1 MQSPTLNDLALDIVI
16 VTWNSGDTIGQCLT
30 SLERH
35 RPSSFRVIVIDN
47 ASRDS
52 TLEVLH
58 SRASCISIL
67 IPNESNHGF
76 AAACNQG
83 AKAGQSSAIL
93 FLNPDCEV
101 GAGAIASMISVLQSD
116 SGIAAVGAKLVNRS
130 GVPQRG
136 FAVRSLPRPIDLCF
150 EALLVNR
157 MFPRNSRNRHYRH
170 LDFSYV
176 ENTEIEQPAGACLMI
191 RRSVFEGTGG
201 FDERFHPAW
210 FEDVDLCRR
219 LRDQGARIMYCA
231 TATTVHEGASSV
243 KSMPP
248 GKASEYF
255 FLNMLRYSRK
265 HCGWGWTAILR
276 CALALGMMMRMVST
290 LVGPKAWP
298 RADQSGES
306 DHPTRGALERAYW
319 NVMRGVLWQWR
330 P

>member
-1 MQSPTLNDLALDIVI
+1 MQSATSNDLTLDIVI
-16 VTWNSGDTIGQCLT
+16 VTWNSGGTIGQCLT
-30 SLERH
+30 SLEKH
-35 RPSSFRVIVIDN
+35 RPPSSRVIIIDN
-47 ASRDS
+47 ASQDS

-58 SRASCISIL
+58 SRSSGISTL
-67 IPNESNHGF
+67 VPNESNRGF

-101 GAGAIASMISVLQSD
+101 GAEALVSMTSVLQSD
-116 SGIAAVGAKLVNRS
+116 SGIAAVGGKLVDRT

-136 FAVRSLPRPIDLCF
+136 FAVRSLPGPMDFCF

-157 MFPRNSRNRHYRH
+157 MLPRNPWNRHYRL
-170 LDFSYV
+170 LDFSYG

-191 RRSVFEGTGG
+191 RRSVFEGMGG

-219 LRDQGARIMYCA
+219 LRDRGARIMYCA
-231 TATTVHEGASSV
+231 AATTVHAGASSV
-243 KSMPP
+243 KSLPP
-248 GKASEYF
+248 GRASEFF

-276 CALALGMMMRMVST
+276 CALALGMMMRMVGT
-290 LVGPKAWP
+290 LVSLKGWP
-298 RADQSGES
+298 HADQSIES
-306 DHPTRGALERAYW
+306 DHPTRGTLERAYW
-319 NVMRGVLWQWR
+319 NVMRGVLGQWR